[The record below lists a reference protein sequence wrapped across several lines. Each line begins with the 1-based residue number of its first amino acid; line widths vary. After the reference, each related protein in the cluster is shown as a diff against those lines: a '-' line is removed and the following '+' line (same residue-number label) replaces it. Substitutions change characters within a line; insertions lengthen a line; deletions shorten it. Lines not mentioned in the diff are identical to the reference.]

1 MGAETAPPGD
11 ERVSYADF
19 GAVFFAHAVTEGRVL
34 AGLSGLAG
42 EPIEFGP
49 IGAGPGRL
57 AQVSASGVVGESSAS
72 RLEGDVVAF
81 RLLIP
86 VTLELRI
93 DLGVDK
99 HRFHVDVTVGLT
111 LTARAATPLR
121 VVIDVDEP
129 TWRDV
134 TVVVQADGLR
144 AAVLERVSGLDREIG
159 RFVARYVAR
168 ELDKPHIR
176 AARDI
181 DVAARIDGAWQS

>member
-1 MGAETAPPGD
+1 MEAETGPA
-11 ERVSYADF
+11 EEVSLTYAEF
-19 GAVFFAHAVTEGRVL
+19 GTGFFEHAVTEERIL
-34 AGLSGLAG
+34 AGMTGLAG
-42 EPIEFGP
+42 EEIEFGP

-57 AQVSASGVVGESSAS
+57 AQVSASGVVGDASAQ
-72 RLEGDVVAF
+72 RVRHAAVAF

-86 VTLELRI
+86 VTFELFI

-99 HRFHVDVTVGLT
+99 HRFHVDVEVGLT
-111 LTARAATPLR
+111 LTARAAPPLR
-121 VVIDVDEP
+121 LVIEVDEP

-134 TVVVQADGLR
+134 TVTVQAEGLR
-144 AAVLERVSGLDREIG
+144 ASVLQRVAGVDREIG

-181 DVAARIDGAWQS
+181 DIAGRIDRAWVT